1 VSQRAAWQTH
11 EFVDADHSKRARPVF
26 GDELKGLG
34 DSRPKAL
41 ARRTLE
47 RVIRAALSACCV
59 RRLRGL
65 NKDWCAQKWLWP
77 GVQAVPTNTQGVKKE
92 PGANLGVLTR
102 SERRDCPWRPPSR
115 RQA

>member
-1 VSQRAAWQTH
+1 MNLWMQAIR
-11 EFVDADHSKRARPVF
+11 DALAQCLAMN
-26 GDELKGLG
+26 LKGLG
-34 DSRPKAL
+34 DSRPQAL

-92 PGANLGVLTR
+92 LGANLGVLTR
-102 SERRDCPWRPPSR
+102 SERRDCPWR
-115 RQA
+115 QA